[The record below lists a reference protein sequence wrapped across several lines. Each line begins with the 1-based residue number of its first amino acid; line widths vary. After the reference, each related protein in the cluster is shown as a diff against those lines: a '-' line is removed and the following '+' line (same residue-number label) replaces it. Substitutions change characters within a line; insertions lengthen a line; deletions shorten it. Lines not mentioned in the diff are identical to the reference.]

1 MASTSQPPL
10 RFTSHKN
17 FVYRLVFATLTGRTI
32 QISQIRPSSPTNP
45 GLAPHEISFLRLL
58 ESITNGSQMEI
69 SYTGTILVY
78 KPGLITGSSPGVAT
92 SSGGVI
98 RHELPAGC
106 NRGVSY
112 YLLPLCLLAPFSKA
126 PIKVLFTGP
135 GVITS
140 STPTGDMSVDSVRTA
155 ILPLYNQFGIFN
167 NIELRIL
174 RRSNPGPNGRGGG
187 GEVQLVFGHQLR
199 LPKTLHLM
207 NAGRIKKVRG
217 VAYSVGVSASNNA
230 RMIETARGVL
240 NPLVPDTYVF
250 SDVSSAPLV
259 PAPEK
264 SNPSAKKKI
273 GLGFGLSLVAESS
286 TGCLFS
292 ADVASPPAGGEAPE
306 DIGKRCA
313 YQLLEAVSKGGCVAP
328 AAVPTMLGLM
338 TMGSEDVGRIQVGRE
353 VIAEESTIQL
363 ARDLT
368 KFGAPGW
375 GLRDASGENENG
387 DVIISVVGR
396 GIGNVG
402 HGLFDPDRALS
413 SVRRHPG
420 LDAFA
425 CLNAARSFPKR
436 KSQFCIC
443 SFPAGVC
450 MPVFGL
456 VSLAILTAF
465 PSPFFL
471 FLSLPFCPS
480 LFPLSLTLFLHLQP
494 SLLLLTCLTAISLQ
508 VFLAL
513 VSSCLC
519 FERILKMLLGLA
531 KNTLPTT
538 QASSKREML
547 CAFHPSF
554 FSSPSLATIG
564 PSSSPICPPVLTPGA
579 AAMPSWMKI
588 VRTSG

>member
-78 KPGLITGSSPGVAT
+78 KPGLITGSAAGTAAST
-92 SSGGVI
+92 GGVV

-217 VAYSVGVSASNNA
+217 VAYAVGVSASNNA
-230 RMIETARGVL
+230 RMIETARGIL

-264 SNPSAKKKI
+264 SNPSGKKKI

-306 DIGKRCA
+306 DIGKQCA
-313 YQLLEAVSKGGCVAP
+313 YQLLEAISKGGCVAP

-338 TMGSEDVGRIQVGRE
+338 TMGSEDVGRIQVGRD
-353 VIAEESTIQL
+353 VIADESTIQL

-402 HGLFDPDRALS
+402 
-413 SVRRHPG
+413 
-420 LDAFA
+420 
-425 CLNAARSFPKR
+425 R
-436 KSQFCIC
+436 KV
-443 SFPAGVC
+443 A
-450 MPVFGL
+450 
-456 VSLAILTAF
+456 
-465 PSPFFL
+465 
-471 FLSLPFCPS
+471 
-480 LFPLSLTLFLHLQP
+480 
-494 SLLLLTCLTAISLQ
+494 
-508 VFLAL
+508 
-513 VSSCLC
+513 
-519 FERILKMLLGLA
+519 
-531 KNTLPTT
+531 
-538 QASSKREML
+538 
-547 CAFHPSF
+547 
-554 FSSPSLATIG
+554 
-564 PSSSPICPPVLTPGA
+564 
-579 AAMPSWMKI
+579 
-588 VRTSG
+588 